1 MKMKKKWIAL
11 AVCIILILALLLC
24 LRQCEN
30 DMPALPLEPQPS
42 KTLDFTPMEGKT
54 ENSISIPG
62 TNGIYLKPNQ
72 LQQTVNFYNPE
83 KNNCLFVIS
92 LYLSDD
98 TLIFQSEHI
107 RPGDQLTEITLLTK
121 LQQGIYKNCRLV
133 YECFSMDGQT
143 QYNGS
148 QFSIDINTTQEG
160 R

>member
-1 MKMKKKWIAL
+1 MKMKMKRIIP
-11 AVCIILILALLLC
+11 AVCIVLVLALLLS
-24 LRQCEN
+24 LRQCGN
-30 DMPALPLEPQPS
+30 DTPISPLETAPK

-62 TNGIYLKPNQ
+62 TNGIFLKPNQ
-72 LQQTVNFYNPE
+72 LEQTVNFYNPE

-98 TLIFQSEHI
+98 TLIFQSDYI
-107 RPGDQLTEITLLTK
+107 RPGDQLTQITLLTE

-133 YECFSMDGQT
+133 YECFSLDGQT

-148 QFSIDINTTQEG
+148 QFSIDINTT
-160 R
+160 

>member
-1 MKMKKKWIAL
+1 MKMKKKWIIL
-11 AVCIILILALLLC
+11 VVCIILILALLLC
-24 LRQCEN
+24 LRQCKN
-30 DMPALPLEPQPS
+30 DMTTPPRETEPS
-42 KTLDFTPMEGKT
+42 KTLDFTPVEGKT
-54 ENSISIPG
+54 EDSISIPG

-98 TLIFQSEHI
+98 TLIFQSEYI
-107 RPGDQLTEITLLTK
+107 RPGDQLTEITLRTE

-133 YECFSMDGQT
+133 YECFSLDGQT

>member
-1 MKMKKKWIAL
+1 MKMKTKRIIP
-11 AVCIILILALLLC
+11 AVCIVLVLVFLLSLQ
-24 LRQCEN
+24 QCGNNAPVPPVET
-30 DMPALPLEPQPS
+30 EPK

-62 TNGIYLKPNQ
+62 TNGIFLKPNQ
-72 LQQTVNFYNPE
+72 LEQTVNFYNPA

-98 TLIFQSEHI
+98 TLIFQSEYI
-107 RPGDQLTEITLLTK
+107 RPGDQLTKITLRTE

-133 YECFSMDGQT
+133 YECFSLDGQT

-148 QFSIDINTTQEG
+148 QFSIDINTTREG

>member
-1 MKMKKKWIAL
+1 MKKKRIIIAM
-11 AVCIILILALLLC
+11 CIILVFALLLC
-24 LRQCEN
+24 LRQCGN
-30 DMPALPLEPQPS
+30 STPAPPIATEPN
-42 KTLDFTPMEGKT
+42 KTLDFTPMDDKG
-54 ENSISIPG
+54 ENSITIPG
-62 TNGIYLKPNQ
+62 TNGIVLKPNQ
-72 LQQTVNFYNPE
+72 LEQTVNFYNPE

-98 TLIFQSEHI
+98 TLIYQSDYI
-107 RPGDQLTEITLLTK
+107 RPGAQLTEITLLTK
-121 LQQGIYKNCRLV
+121 LQKGIYKNCRLV

>member
-1 MKMKKKWIAL
+1 MKMKKKWIILAL
-11 AVCIILILALLLC
+11 CIIPVFALLLC

-30 DMPALPLEPQPS
+30 DIPTPPLETEPR
-42 KTLDFTPMEGKT
+42 KTPDFTPMEGKA

-72 LQQTVNFYNPE
+72 LEQTVNFYNPE

-98 TLIFQSEHI
+98 TLIYQSEYI
-107 RPGDQLTEITLLTK
+107 RPGDQLTEITLRTE

-133 YECFSMDGQT
+133 YECFSLDGQT
-143 QYNGS
+143 QFNGS
-148 QFSIDINTTQEG
+148 QFSIDINTT
-160 R
+160 

>member
-1 MKMKKKWIAL
+1 MKMKMKRIIL
-11 AVCIILILALLLC
+11 AVCIVLILVFLLS
-24 LRQCEN
+24 LRQCGN
-30 DMPALPLEPQPS
+30 DTPTPPVETEPQ

-62 TNGIYLKPNQ
+62 TNGIFLKPNQ
-72 LQQTVNFYNPE
+72 LEQTVNFYNPE

-98 TLIFQSEHI
+98 TLIFQSDYI
-107 RPGDQLTEITLLTK
+107 RPGDQLTQITLLTE

-133 YECFSMDGQT
+133 YECFSLDGQT

-148 QFSIDINTTQEG
+148 QFSIDINTT
-160 R
+160 

>member
-1 MKMKKKWIAL
+1 MKMKKRWVVL
-11 AVCIILILALLLC
+11 TVSIILILALLLC
-24 LRQCEN
+24 LRQCKN
-30 DMPALPLEPQPS
+30 DMPASPRETEPS
-42 KTLDFTPMEGKT
+42 KTLDFTPVEGKT
-54 ENSISIPG
+54 EDSISIPG

-98 TLIFQSEHI
+98 TLIFQSEYI
-107 RPGDQLTEITLLTK
+107 RPGDQLKEITLRTE